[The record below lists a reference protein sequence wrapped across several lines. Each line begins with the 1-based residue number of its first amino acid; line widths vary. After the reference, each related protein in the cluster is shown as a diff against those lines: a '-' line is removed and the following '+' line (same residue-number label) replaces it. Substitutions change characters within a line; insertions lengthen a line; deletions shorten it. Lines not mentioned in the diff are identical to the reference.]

1 MNYEIDNAH
10 QRGSS
15 AVFEAKEPTG
25 TAAAYGGINRRKVH
39 RRGTDDRRTEMRF
52 QSDRRDS
59 DGRRADDQRTRFW

>member
-1 MNYEIDNAH
+1 MNYESDHTH

-15 AVFEAKEPTG
+15 AVFEAKERTS
-25 TAAAYGGINRRKVH
+25 TDFNGINRRKLH

-59 DGRRADDQRTRFW
+59 AGRRADDQRARFW